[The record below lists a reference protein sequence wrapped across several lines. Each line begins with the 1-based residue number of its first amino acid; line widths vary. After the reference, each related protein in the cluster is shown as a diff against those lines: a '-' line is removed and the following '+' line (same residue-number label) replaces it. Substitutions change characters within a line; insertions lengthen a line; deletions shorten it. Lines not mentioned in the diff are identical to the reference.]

1 MRLFQIRENQQKG
14 HHSNPAPSTPSLSFS
29 LTPPAPTGSVDVR
42 RFEPN
47 RLLLPPDLLK
57 PLSGFSTIRNSQQD
71 LELELLALL
80 EGEPVPLRVVAGGG
94 EDLELF
100 PLALFAGF
108 WCHCAESAVIVLMLM
123 MVMLIVVGESLAG
136 FDHVPEEVVVGDLA
150 EAVEVVDQG
159 ELEAFA

>member
-1 MRLFQIRENQQKG
+1 
-14 HHSNPAPSTPSLSFS
+14 
-29 LTPPAPTGSVDVR
+29 
-42 RFEPN
+42 
-47 RLLLPPDLLK
+47 
-57 PLSGFSTIRNSQQD
+57 
-71 LELELLALL
+71 
-80 EGEPVPLRVVAGGG
+80 VVAGGG

-108 WCHCAESAVIVLMLM
+108 WCHCAESAIIVLMM
-123 MVMLIVVGESLAG
+123 MVVLMVVGETLAG